1 MSGGGSGPDVPE
13 VSGDR
18 IELRG
23 LKVRGNHGVFDHEKR
38 DGQDFYV
45 DVTLWMDLAPA
56 AASDD
61 LQDTFDYGNLA
72 QRAAAIVGG
81 PARDLIETVAAEI
94 ADDVM
99 RDDRV
104 RGVEVVLHKP
114 SAPIP
119 LTFADVAVVAT
130 RSRAGAG
137 IRR

>member
-1 MSGGGSGPDVPE
+1 MNDIC
-13 VSGDR
+13 GDR

-38 DGQDFYV
+38 DGQEFFV

-56 AASDD
+56 AASDN
-61 LQDTFDYGNLA
+61 LEDTFDYGDLA
-72 QRAAAIVGG
+72 RRAAAIVAG
-81 PARDLIETVAAEI
+81 PSRDLIETVAGEV

-99 RDDRV
+99 RDARV
-104 RGVEVVLHKP
+104 QRVEVVLHKP

-130 RSRAGAG
+130 RSRTAAEATC
-137 IRR
+137 

>member
-1 MSGGGSGPDVPE
+1 MSDGSD

-38 DGQDFYV
+38 DGQDFFV

-61 LQDTFDYGNLA
+61 LKDTFDYGELA

-99 RDDRV
+99 RDARV
-104 RGVEVVLHKP
+104 RRVEVVLHKP

-119 LTFADVAVVAT
+119 LTFEDVAVVAT
-130 RSRAGAG
+130 RSRATVGAA
-137 IRR
+137 R